1 MKPRDRSEERFM
13 LFALDLAKIA
23 AQQGETPVGAVV
35 VRDGQIIGSGHNR
48 VETDTDP
55 TAHAEIIALRE
66 AARSAVDWRLPGAS
80 VYVTLEPC
88 LMCAV
93 ALIHARVKRLIFGAR
108 DHRWGGMGSLFD
120 VSHDPRMNH
129 EIEVVSGVME
139 EEAAALLQGFF
150 TRVRRS
156 RTAT

>member
-1 MKPRDRSEERFM
+1 MKKRNRSEERFM
-13 LFALDLAKIA
+13 CCALDLAKKA
-23 AQQGETPVGAVV
+23 AQHGETPVGAVV
-35 VRDGQIIGSGHNR
+35 VQHDEIIGSGYNR
-48 VETDTDP
+48 VEAENDP
-55 TAHAEIIALRE
+55 TAHAEMIALRE
-66 AARSAVDWRLPGAS
+66 AARSRGDWRLPEATL
-80 VYVTLEPC
+80 YVTLEPC

-93 ALIHARVKRLIFGAR
+93 ALIHARVKRVLFGAR

-150 TRVRRS
+150 TRLR
-156 RTAT
+156 